1 MKKKLR
7 QYLKMIV
14 QNFILPAFYRLFC
27 IQRIRTG
34 LVVFADGHSV
44 ARPERMNRLFE
55 GLNNDQSGKD
65 AEGKAFYE
73 IAEWYHDF
81 QAMSYISA
89 LCKML
94 GFMKIYARA
103 NYVVISDNF
112 LPVASCNKRKGTFV
126 IQLWHGCGA
135 FKRFGYDTADDIPE
149 DYVGNV
155 FKNYDIVPVSGD
167 KSVEPFT
174 SAMKLHK
181 GVCIPIGVSATDQYY
196 DKEYKEKCKGDF
208 YRICPEAR
216 GKKILLWAPTFRGM
230 AASPVICGEEIFKNA
245 ANRLSDEWY
254 VIIKYHPH
262 MEAKGKKSTI
272 ELPTERLLPVTDIL
286 VTDYSSIIFNYSIF
300 QRPVLL
306 FAPDLDEY
314 SDMRG
319 FYLNYHELPGEL
331 VKTEDELFEGICN
344 AEDMFDINEM
354 QRFYEEYM
362 GGCDGNATKRLI
374 DIMSTKRYRS

>member
-1 MKKKLR
+1 
-7 QYLKMIV
+7 MIV

-27 IQRIRTG
+27 IQRISAG

-55 GLNNDQSGKD
+55 GLNNNQYEKD
-65 AEGKAFYE
+65 IEGKASYE
-73 IAEWYHDF
+73 IVEWYHDF

-94 GFMKIYARA
+94 DFMKLYAKA

-112 LPVASCNKRKGTFV
+112 LPVASCTKRKETLV

-167 KSVEPFT
+167 KSVGPFT

-196 DKEYKEKCKGDF
+196 DKEYKEKCKQNF

-230 AASPVICGEEIFKNA
+230 AASPVICGEEIFENA
-245 ANRLSDEWY
+245 VNRLSDEWY

-319 FYLNYHELPGEL
+319 FYLNYDELPGEL

-344 AEDMFDINEM
+344 AEDRFDINEM
-354 QRFYEEYM
+354 RRFYEEYM

-374 DIMSTKRYRS
+374 DIMSTKRYGS